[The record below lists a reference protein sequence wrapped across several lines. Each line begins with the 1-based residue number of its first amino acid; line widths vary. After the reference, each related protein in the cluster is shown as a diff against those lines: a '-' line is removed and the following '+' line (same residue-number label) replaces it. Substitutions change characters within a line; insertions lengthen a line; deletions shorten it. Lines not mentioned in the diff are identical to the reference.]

1 MFGNNTN
8 ALQWVN
14 GYTEA
19 HLYHGIQLNNKKEQI
34 MDTRN
39 SLDEAP
45 ENYVQWKK
53 PVSKVTYC
61 TIPSI

>member
-45 ENYVQWKK
+45 ENYVQ
-53 PVSKVTYC
+53 
-61 TIPSI
+61 